1 MLKTNNFIKYS
12 YLEKISWRK
21 EFKGRLQSVRGTA
34 LAPKELTGKQPL
46 EVILSSGSK
55 DFSME
60 LNSFLL
66 LSLFTPI
73 LSYCTLLT
81 IYSGIYRKMKTIES
95 QIKVKTNRLS
105 SVAQNKNFRIEKTG
119 SRGLSTERAWKKVRK
134 NV

>member
-21 EFKGRLQSVRGTA
+21 EFKGRLQSVCGTA

-73 LSYCTLLT
+73 LTYYTLLT

-95 QIKVKTNRLS
+95 
-105 SVAQNKNFRIEKTG
+105 
-119 SRGLSTERAWKKVRK
+119 
-134 NV
+134 

>member
-12 YLEKISWRK
+12 YLEKISRRK

-34 LAPKELTGKQPL
+34 LAPKELTDKQPL
-46 EVILSSGSK
+46 EVILSSGSRNLYMK
-55 DFSME
+55 

-73 LSYCTLLT
+73 LSYYTLLT

-95 QIKVKTNRLS
+95 
-105 SVAQNKNFRIEKTG
+105 
-119 SRGLSTERAWKKVRK
+119 
-134 NV
+134 

>member
-1 MLKTNNFIKYS
+1 MHKTNSFIKYF

-55 DFSME
+55 DLYME

-73 LSYCTLLT
+73 LSYYTLLT
-81 IYSGIYRKMKTIES
+81 I
-95 QIKVKTNRLS
+95 
-105 SVAQNKNFRIEKTG
+105 
-119 SRGLSTERAWKKVRK
+119 
-134 NV
+134 

>member
-1 MLKTNNFIKYS
+1 MHKTNSFIKYF

-34 LAPKELTGKQPL
+34 LAPKELTDKQPL

-73 LSYCTLLT
+73 LSYYTLLT
-81 IYSGIYRKMKTIES
+81 I
-95 QIKVKTNRLS
+95 
-105 SVAQNKNFRIEKTG
+105 
-119 SRGLSTERAWKKVRK
+119 
-134 NV
+134 